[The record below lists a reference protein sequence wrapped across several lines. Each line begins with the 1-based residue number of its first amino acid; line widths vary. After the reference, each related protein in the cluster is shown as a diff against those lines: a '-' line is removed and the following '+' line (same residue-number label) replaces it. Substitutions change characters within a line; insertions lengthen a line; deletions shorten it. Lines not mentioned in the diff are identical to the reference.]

1 VILSAYDDDILVRGA
16 LEAGVAGYLLKTLP
30 RKELIRAVRAAS
42 LGITVLDP
50 AVSARW
56 DHLRKCE
63 NVAISAHLTL
73 RERQIVA
80 LVGEGLA
87 NKAIAAHLGVS
98 VRTVEG
104 HMNHVFAKLGLET
117 RTELVRFALTNGLAR
132 PDASEG
138 DLSERELS
146 KLDE

>member
-1 VILSAYDDDILVRGA
+1 M
-16 LEAGVAGYLLKTLP
+16 
-30 RKELIRAVRAAS
+30 
-42 LGITVLDP
+42 
-50 AVSARW
+50 
-56 DHLRKCE
+56 
-63 NVAISAHLTL
+63 
-73 RERQIVA
+73 RERRHFGPSHPA
-80 LVGEGLA
+80 GTADSCLGGEGLA